1 MRTTIETLEK
11 KLTVYQ
17 DALAELEKEHG
28 KYVPPKYNN
37 KVKGENMDKFSPA
50 FWFIYVFMA
59 VFLGFLAWEII
70 KMIIAVMTGKYIK
83 EDRKKKGIK
92 KK

>member
-1 MRTTIETLEK
+1 
-11 KLTVYQ
+11 
-17 DALAELEKEHG
+17 
-28 KYVPPKYNN
+28 
-37 KVKGENMDKFSPA
+37 MDNFNPA
-50 FWFIYVFMA
+50 FWAVYVFMA

-70 KMIIAVMTGKYIK
+70 KMIVAVITGKYIN

>member
-1 MRTTIETLEK
+1 
-11 KLTVYQ
+11 
-17 DALAELEKEHG
+17 
-28 KYVPPKYNN
+28 
-37 KVKGENMDKFSPA
+37 MDKFSPA
-50 FWFIYVFMA
+50 FWLVYVIMA

-70 KMIIAVMTGKYIK
+70 KMIVAVITVKYIK